1 MRTPALLAVL
11 LAGVLMAC
19 SGTDMTTLSESDQA
33 FLRSVQ
39 DQAVQA
45 PESILSN
52 EEVDPAVKDLVK
64 EVQRSGDQLAVQG
77 KHLIGD
83 VSQTVEDNPS
93 AKALIDQAQEAIDK
107 SDAKAQARAWIQ
119 AAIHQR
125 EALIKA
131 AQVQIDTGTNPEV
144 IKLAENVKKEQ
155 GALIQE
161 LRTRL
166 EQLSK

>member
-1 MRTPALLAVL
+1 
-11 LAGVLMAC
+11 
-19 SGTDMTTLSESDQA
+19 MTTLSESDQA

-83 VSQTVEDNPS
+83 VSQ
-93 AKALIDQAQEAIDK
+93 
-107 SDAKAQARAWIQ
+107 
-119 AAIHQR
+119 
-125 EALIKA
+125 
-131 AQVQIDTGTNPEV
+131 
-144 IKLAENVKKEQ
+144 
-155 GALIQE
+155 
-161 LRTRL
+161 
-166 EQLSK
+166 